1 MSTLSAPERPAWRA
15 PKPAARAW
23 PTFALR
29 LKPGAA
35 RAAEPELTR
44 AATDA
49 PGDAPG
55 DAMLRAT
62 TLLKRPVAAL
72 PKPAVA
78 QVQAKAQANAQANA
92 QATTQA
98 GARASARTQ
107 APRDRAPSR
116 LAYRI
121 ERLRLTPTV
130 RIFLR
135 YGLPVLL
142 VAAVTGGILASA
154 DRRAAIM
161 GQVTTL
167 RDVVENRPEFMVRLL
182 EIDGASPPVADA
194 VRAMMPATMPVSSF
208 KIDLAGFHDAI
219 ARMDAV
225 ETVMLKVRSG
235 GVLTA
240 TVVERKPAV
249 LWRNGNSLEML
260 DATGHRVATLLE
272 RAARPDLPVIGGEGA
287 EAAVPEALAILSA
300 ARPILPKVRGL
311 VRVGDRRWDIV
322 LDGDRRILLPQDRP
336 IPAVE
341 EAIAL
346 DKSQDLLSR
355 DIAQIDF
362 RNADRPTLRLG
373 AAAMAAEHPDGASPT
388 TASPGDSQPKVE
400 DQ

>member
-23 PTFALR
+23 PAFVLR

-44 AATDA
+44 AARATS
-49 PGDAPG
+49 DAPG

-72 PKPAVA
+72 PKPAVTQA
-78 QVQAKAQANAQANA
+78 QTQAKAQ
-92 QATTQA
+92 T
-98 GARASARTQ
+98 GARTQ

-142 VAAVTGGILASA
+142 VAAITGGILASA
-154 DRRAAIM
+154 DRRAAII
-161 GQVTTL
+161 GQVTAL

-194 VRAMMPATMPVSSF
+194 VRAMMPATLPVSSF

-240 TVVERKPAV
+240 TVVERKPTV

-272 RAARPDLPVIGGEGA
+272 RAARPDLPVIAGEGA
-287 EAAVPEALAILSA
+287 EAAVPEAMAILSA

-346 DKSQDLLSR
+346 DKSQDLLAR
-355 DIAQIDF
+355 DIAEIDF

>member
-23 PTFALR
+23 PTFVLR
-29 LKPGAA
+29 LKAGAA

-44 AATDA
+44 AARTTSDV
-49 PGDAPG
+49 PG
-55 DAMLRAT
+55 DAMLRTT

-78 QVQAKAQANAQANA
+78 QTKAHSSAQ
-92 QATTQA
+92 T
-98 GARASARTQ
+98 SARTQ

-194 VRAMMPATMPVSSF
+194 VRAMMPATLPVSSF

-240 TVVERKPAV
+240 TVVERKPTV

-272 RAARPDLPVIGGEGA
+272 RAARPDLPVIAGEGA
-287 EAAVPEALAILSA
+287 EAAVPEAMAILSA